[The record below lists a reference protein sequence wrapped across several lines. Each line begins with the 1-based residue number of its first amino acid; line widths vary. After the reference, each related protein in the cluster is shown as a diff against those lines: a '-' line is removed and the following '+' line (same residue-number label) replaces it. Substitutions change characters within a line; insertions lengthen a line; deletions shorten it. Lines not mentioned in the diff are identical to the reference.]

1 MAGNMRDASHDIAD
15 MAANVTLDA
24 LSRPAVDAAKMSIL
38 DTVGVALA
46 ASGVEPAVQG
56 LLDLVADDGG
66 RGEATVWGRD
76 VRVPATSAAFANG
89 ALAHCLDFDDQTP
102 WGQHAASSVVP
113 ATLAIAERAG
123 SVTGSDLIAAV
134 AAGQDIFA
142 RLRCHVDWRK
152 DWNLSSVAGVYAAA
166 AAAARVLRMPA
177 STLHDALGI
186 ASQQSAGIAEVIT
199 GTGSDLRGVYAGFS
213 ARGAVTAVLLAER
226 GLTGVDR
233 LFEGP
238 NGVFHTY
245 FGGRYDREGMVADLG
260 DDFRGAGTLY
270 KLWPSVGTSHSHIHA
285 TIELMA
291 EEHLKPED
299 IAELRI
305 FVGDYHSLMCTPLG
319 ARRAPETLVDA
330 KFSLPFL
337 VALAAVHRSVR
348 VIHFTDDGL
357 RDDRVRRMAAKVV
370 PVPDHS
376 LDWKLDLPPG
386 RVEAITTDGR
396 SFTRAG
402 AGYPG
407 SAEAPTTWEQ
417 LAQKFRDCAAVAAQP
432 PSPEQVESAIS
443 LIRNLESVPNAS
455 TIVGTSNDQPT
466 TNRRVTTPHQV
477 SA

>member
-1 MAGNMRDASHDIAD
+1 VSEVGNTRDASHDIAD
-15 MAANVTLDA
+15 MASDVTLDA
-24 LSRPAVDAAKMSIL
+24 LSGPAVDAAKMSIL

-46 ASGVEPAVQG
+46 ASGVEPAVRG
-56 LLDLVADDGG
+56 LLDLVSDDGG
-66 RGEATVWGRD
+66 RTEATVWGRD

-123 SVTGSDLIAAV
+123 TVAGSDLISAV

-177 STLHDALGI
+177 ATVHDALGI

-199 GTGSDLRGVYAGFS
+199 GTGSDLRGIYAGFS

-238 NGVFHTY
+238 TGVFNTY
-245 FGGRYDREGMVADLG
+245 FGGRYERGAMLADLG
-260 DDFRGAGTLY
+260 VDFRGAGTLY

-291 EEHLKPED
+291 EEHLEPED

-305 FVGDYHSLMCTPLG
+305 LVGDYHSLMCTPLD
-319 ARRAPETLVDA
+319 ARQAPETLVDA

-337 VALAAVHRSVR
+337 VALAAVHGSVR
-348 VIHFTDDGL
+348 VTHFTDDGL
-357 RDDRVRRMAAKVV
+357 RDERVRRMAAKVV
-370 PVPDHS
+370 PVPDPA

-386 RVEAITTDGR
+386 RVEAVTTDGR
-396 SFTRAG
+396 TLVRDG

-417 LAQKFRDCAAVAAQP
+417 LAEKFRDCAAVAAEP
-432 PSPEQVESAIS
+432 PSPEQVDAAIA
-443 LIRNLESVPNAS
+443 LIRDLESVENAS
-455 TIVGTSNDQPT
+455 TIVGHLRGASNHPT
-466 TNRRVTTPHQV
+466 GV
-477 SA
+477 